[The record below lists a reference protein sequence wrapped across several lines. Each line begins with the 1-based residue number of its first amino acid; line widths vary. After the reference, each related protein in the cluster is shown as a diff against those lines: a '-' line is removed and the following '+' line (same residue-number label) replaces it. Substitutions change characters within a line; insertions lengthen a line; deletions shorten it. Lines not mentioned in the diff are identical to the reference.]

1 MMDNRPP
8 GASTSSELFSASS
21 ISSSSLFTQ
30 IRTAWKVRVA
40 GCLCL
45 SFTGVAAAMTSASS
59 LVRVIGSTRLRST
72 MARAIRLPKR
82 SSPKVLITQAISAS
96 SAVCNHSAADW
107 PRVGSIRIS
116 SGPSRIKEKPRS
128 ASSSC
133 GEETPR
139 SRRIPSILPVRPRSA
154 T

>member
-1 MMDNRPP
+1 MIESRPP
-8 GASTSSELFSASS
+8 GASTLSELFSACS

-30 IRTAWKVRVA
+30 MRTAWKVRVA
-40 GCLCL
+40 GCLNL
-45 SFTGVAAAMTSASS
+45 SFTGVAAATTSASS
-59 LVRVIGSTRLRST
+59 LVRVIGCSRLRST
-72 MARAIRLPKR
+72 MARAIRLAKR
-82 SSPKVLITQAISAS
+82 SSPNVFSTQAISAS

-116 SGPSRIKEKPRS
+116 SGPSRINEKPRS

-133 GEETPR
+133 GEDTPR
-139 SRRIPSILPVRPRSA
+139 SRRIPSILPVSSRSA